1 MPVEAAQYPVNL
13 VLSGHACLV
22 VGGGSVAARKIDGL
36 LACGAQVRVIAT
48 TVGAEL
54 RARAVELDEVEVEER
69 PYQRGDVAGSRLVIA
84 ATNDPTVNHAV
95 YEDAEAAGIWI
106 NSADD
111 PAACTFTLPSVVRRG
126 PIMVTI
132 STGGYSPALST
143 WLKAHVE
150 ERLGPE
156 YEILLDLLSTARN
169 DIKAAGRST
178 EEADWR
184 TALDSDMLDLIRAG
198 QIDRAKER
206 LQAWLS
212 SSSD

>member
-13 VLSGHACLV
+13 ILTGQECLV
-22 VGGGSVAARKIDGL
+22 VGGGSVAARKVAGL
-36 LACGAQVRVIAT
+36 LACDADVRVIAKH
-48 TVGAEL
+48 VGPEL
-54 RARAVELDEVEVEER
+54 RALDVPFEER
-69 PYQRGDVAGSRLVIA
+69 PYQRGDVAGFRLVIA
-84 ATNDPTVNHAV
+84 ATNDSTVNRAV
-95 YEDAEAAGIWI
+95 YEDAQLAGIWI

-111 PAACTFTLPSVVRRG
+111 PTACTFTLPSVVRRG

-143 WLKAHVE
+143 WLRSHVE
-150 ERLGPE
+150 QELGPE
-156 YEILLDLLSTARN
+156 YEILVDLLAEARN
-169 DIKAAGRST
+169 DMKAAGRST

-184 TALDSDMLDLIRAG
+184 TALDSDMLDLIKAG
-198 QIDRAKER
+198 QIDRARER